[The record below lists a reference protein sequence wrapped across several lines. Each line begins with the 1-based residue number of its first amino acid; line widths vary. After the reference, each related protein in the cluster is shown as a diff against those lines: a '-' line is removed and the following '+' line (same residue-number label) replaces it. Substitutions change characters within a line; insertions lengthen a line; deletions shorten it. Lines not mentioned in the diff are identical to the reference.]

1 MAVHKHA
8 WANENILILTSSGRK
23 GPSIQMLFRCSKC
36 KGTRTKDLKM
46 RVPSNVALTDEQIHA
61 RTVERKMRERD
72 RRNGK
77 WNPEGLFEKEWI
89 EKEKKDVELTSS
101 TKKLFAS
108 WGRDLGRE
116 FERDIEMENGI

>member
-72 RRNGK
+72 RRNAK
-77 WNPEGLFEKEWI
+77 EWIEKEKKEWI

>member
-61 RTVERKMRERD
+61 RTVERKMRTYD
-72 RRNGK
+72 RRNAK
-77 WNPEGLFEKEWI
+77 QWLEKEKKEWI

>member
-1 MAVHKHA
+1 MAIHKHN
-8 WANENILILTSSGRK
+8 WVHDNVSIITGSGRK
-23 GPSIQMLFRCSKC
+23 APSITVLFRCSKC
-36 KGTRTKDLKM
+36 KGTRTKDLKA
-46 RVPSNVALTDEQIHA
+46 RVPSNTALTDEQIWDREA
-61 RTVERKMRERD
+61 ERKMRERD
-72 RRNGK
+72 SRNGK

-116 FERDIEMENGI
+116 FERDIEMD

>member
-1 MAVHKHA
+1 
-8 WANENILILTSSGRK
+8 
-23 GPSIQMLFRCSKC
+23 
-36 KGTRTKDLKM
+36 
-46 RVPSNVALTDEQIHA
+46 
-61 RTVERKMRERD
+61 MRERD

>member
-72 RRNGK
+72 RRNA
-77 WNPEGLFEKEWI
+77 KEWI

>member
-61 RTVERKMRERD
+61 RTVERKMREQD
-72 RRNGK
+72 RRNAK
-77 WNPEGLFEKEWI
+77 QWLEKEKKQWL

>member
-8 WANENILILTSSGRK
+8 WANENILILTNSGRK

-61 RTVERKMRERD
+61 RTVERKMREQD
-72 RRNGK
+72 RRNAK
-77 WNPEGLFEKEWI
+77 QWLEKEKKEWI